1 MTNLEI
7 KQLIIKQ
14 AENYSLLAWRY
25 VENED
30 YTNARKQEAKAEALN
45 VLFWAIVD
53 EEEKERGN
61 NE

>member
-25 VENED
+25 AENKD

-45 VLFWAIVD
+45 VLFWAILD
-53 EEEKERGN
+53 EEEKES
-61 NE
+61 